1 MCRGFKEIVGRREGG
16 VENGK
21 RGETNQIGKINQE
34 KIYYAICHKNGYVFL
49 ERQRV
54 RRVGCPTVR
63 ELNSSVH
70 SRTTQE

>member
-1 MCRGFKEIVGRREGG
+1 MEREG
-16 VENGK
+16 K
-21 RGETNQIGKINQE
+21 QTKLAKLIKK

-54 RRVGCPTVR
+54 RRVGCPTVK